1 MNLCVICSDDRYIWK
16 GCGKWVFFLLF
27 WLFFSMYIFDDFSKC
42 QGKCETLKNQQIC
55 LNFMAQNNEK
65 QATKLLIEYM
75 STSASTLRKCC
86 EEPHLKMSGY
96 SLIPTT

>member
-1 MNLCVICSDDRYIWK
+1 
-16 GCGKWVFFLLF
+16 
-27 WLFFSMYIFDDFSKC
+27 
-42 QGKCETLKNQQIC
+42 
-55 LNFMAQNNEK
+55 MAQNNEK

-96 SLIPTT
+96 SLIPITYIK